1 MGRRSP
7 EQASFFALLFA
18 IKACFGRDSCFDH
31 YSVFIFLFCRI
42 RPPSVKG
49 TNFGSPFTTVS
60 PRTAGFNT
68 VDLNRL
74 SDDGIVMNIM
84 LMLIGGATGSTA
96 GGMKL
101 TTVAVL
107 AISAHSVLH
116 RKKTPLHLAEGSE
129 PA

>member
-31 YSVFIFLFCRI
+31 YSVFIFLFAEFGHHPLKERI
-42 RPPSVKG
+42 LAAL
-49 TNFGSPFTTVS
+49 FTTVS